1 MTRIGAAETAFG
13 WMRMPMASAI
23 TGEMD
28 SWTLTQ
34 MASATTGV
42 KTAVRA
48 MAAEMARATVMATET
63 AMEMAG
69 VAAIT
74 TAETDKIQ

>member
-1 MTRIGAAETAFG
+1 MV
-13 WMRMPMASAI
+13 SAI

-48 MAAEMARATVMATET
+48 MAAEMDRAMAAEMARATVMATET
-63 AMEMAG
+63 AMEMAR